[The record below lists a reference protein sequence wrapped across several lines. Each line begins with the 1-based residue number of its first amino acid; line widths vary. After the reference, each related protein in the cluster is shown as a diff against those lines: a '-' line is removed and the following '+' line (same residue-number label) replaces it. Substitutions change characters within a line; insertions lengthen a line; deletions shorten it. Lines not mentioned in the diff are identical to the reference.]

1 MRNSK
6 KTASCKTSG
15 FFLALLFFTS
25 HNSFAEQPS
34 PLLTRNESPFS
45 IIYGLPLA
53 SSALLLNNNDSRWI
67 SSFNFSNTI
76 NAQSNSNENLFIDV
90 ETWHVNFLYDYA
102 FKENWMFRLQL
113 PYIVHSGGFLDSP
126 IDSYHQALGL
136 PEHIRPDFP
145 NDQIDINL
153 NYNNFTL
160 TDINSRQQ
168 SLGDISLQF
177 AWQAEHS
184 EQHALSYWFSLKLP
198 TGNEDKLTGS
208 GATDIALWASVN
220 QGLTETRWLY
230 GQAGLLYMGNS
241 SAFSKL
247 QNNLAVFGNAGIK
260 FQAGKDVELKTQL
273 DFHSAFYDS
282 DLDFL
287 SHVVQLTL
295 GGTYNI
301 NKKHKLDF
309 AVVEDI
315 LNTASPDVSFN
326 VSWWIYYQ

>member
-1 MRNSK
+1 MCHSK
-6 KTASCKTSG
+6 KPASCKISG

-25 HNSFAEQPS
+25 HNSFAEHPS

-53 SSALLLNNNDSRWI
+53 SSANLLSNNDSRWI

-76 NAQSNSNENLFIDV
+76 NAQSNSNDYLFIDV

-113 PYIVHSGGFLDSP
+113 PYIVHSGGILDSP
-126 IDSYHQALGL
+126 IDSYHQALSL
-136 PEHIRPDFP
+136 PENIRPDFLH
-145 NDQIDINL
+145 DQININL
-153 NYNNFTL
+153 NHNNSAL

-168 SLGDISLQF
+168 SLGDISLQL
-177 AWQAEHS
+177 AWQAERS

-208 GATDIALWASVN
+208 GATDIALWASMDK
-220 QGLTETRWLY
+220 GLTDTRWLY
-230 GQAGLLYMGNS
+230 GQAGLLYMSDSTTFKN
-241 SAFSKL
+241 L
-247 QNNLAVFGNAGIK
+247 QNNLALFGNAGIK
-260 FQAGKDVELKTQL
+260 FQPSKDIEIKTQL

-282 DLDFL
+282 DLEFL
-287 SHVVQLTL
+287 SHVIQLTF

-301 NKKHKLDF
+301 NKKNKLDF

-315 LNTASPDVSFN
+315 LNSASPDVSFN
-326 VSWWIYYQ
+326 VSWLIYYQ